1 LYLPEKL
8 RFYKSHLFIT
18 FPFNLFFIFFL
29 LLVWPIR
36 EQTTALAFFHFGVA
50 LHCAVAIVH
59 VKMDV
64 RHFSN
69 LQLEEL
75 EMEAEKFVVVAA
87 VVTEDESRNV
97 FLV

>member
-1 LYLPEKL
+1 
-8 RFYKSHLFIT
+8 
-18 FPFNLFFIFFL
+18 
-29 LLVWPIR
+29 
-36 EQTTALAFFHFGVA
+36 
-50 LHCAVAIVH
+50 
-59 VKMDV
+59 MDV